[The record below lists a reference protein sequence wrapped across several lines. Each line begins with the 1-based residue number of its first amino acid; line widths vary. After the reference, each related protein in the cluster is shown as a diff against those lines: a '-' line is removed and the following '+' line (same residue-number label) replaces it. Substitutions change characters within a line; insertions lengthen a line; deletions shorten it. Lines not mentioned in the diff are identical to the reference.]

1 MERLITA
8 FLSSM
13 LFYCLLFSPLYF
25 VARFIIIK
33 RSRFHLWK
41 ELLYYSF
48 FLYCVSI
55 FSQTILPSRDFL
67 LGYETAVGR
76 SNFTPF
82 ETIMHYVNLLG
93 SPMHTVAVYNLVG
106 NIVLFIPFG
115 FYIPVIWRK
124 LQSLWKMMIVSI
136 IIPVFIETTQYFI
149 GRSIDVDDVILNTLA
164 IIIGYFIYRVGNWF
178 LKITAYKKEKR

>member
-1 MERLITA
+1 
-8 FLSSM
+8 
-13 LFYCLLFSPLYF
+13 
-25 VARFIIIK
+25 
-33 RSRFHLWK
+33 
-41 ELLYYSF
+41 
-48 FLYCVSI
+48 
-55 FSQTILPSRDFL
+55 
-67 LGYETAVGR
+67 
-76 SNFTPF
+76 
-82 ETIMHYVNLLG
+82 MHYVNLLG

-106 NIVLFIPFG
+106 NIVLFVPFG

-164 IIIGYFIYRVGNWF
+164 IIIGYFIYRVGNWL